1 MFEFEK
7 FPEFKDCT
15 PKEQQFLRV
24 YLDPESDDYLNIE
37 TATKAAFSITDSNAL
52 AYGRQVLSRP
62 RIKVLV
68 EKANIYVVAL
78 PTLEE
83 FKRKLWN
90 TIQEPQRD
98 SKITLGAL
106 TLYADISG
114 WRVKANAKKTAEEED
129 DPFAT
134 LNDITFGDSHA
145 PTVGKEQENPQP

>member
-1 MFEFEK
+1 MIDLEK

-37 TATKAAFSITDSNAL
+37 TATKAAFSISENNAL

-62 RIKVLV
+62 RIKSLV
-68 EKANIYVVAL
+68 EKANIEPL

-83 FKRKLWN
+83 FKRKLWT
-90 TIQEPQRD
+90 TINQPQRD

-106 TLYADISG
+106 NLYADVSG
-114 WRVKANAKKTAEEED
+114 WKNKSNAKKSDDVD
-129 DPFAT
+129 DPFEG
-134 LNDITFGDSHA
+134 LKDINFTEHINETDSKKA
-145 PTVGKEQENPQP
+145 